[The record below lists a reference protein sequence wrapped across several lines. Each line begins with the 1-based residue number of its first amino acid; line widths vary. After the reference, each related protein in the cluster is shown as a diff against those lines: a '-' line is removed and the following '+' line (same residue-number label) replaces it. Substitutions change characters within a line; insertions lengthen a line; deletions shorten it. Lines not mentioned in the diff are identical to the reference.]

1 MTFGVENGVWVVSL
15 GTVLFNALIALAI
28 ASWSAKRA
36 YKRGY
41 QAAQIANEAL
51 ALGRL
56 MESSRER
63 YYAGDALARALE
75 ERSGKDPGS
84 LDPSDPAG

>member
-1 MTFGVENGVWVVSL
+1 MIFGVENEIWTVSF
-15 GTVLFNALIALAI
+15 GTVLFNALVALMI
-28 ASWSAKRA
+28 NNYTAKRA

-41 QAAQIANEAL
+41 ESAQTANEAM

-75 ERSGKDPGS
+75 ESVDSRPQDRP
-84 LDPSDPAG
+84 DTAG